1 MHFSQKQKTFS
12 ELLCAFF
19 KSTLN
24 LEHFQKK
31 MTVLAYLFLKLPSPI
46 DVVR

>member
-1 MHFSQKQKTFS
+1 MNLFQKQQNFPEHS
-12 ELLCAFF
+12 HGFL

-31 MTVLAYLFLKLPSPI
+31 MTRIPYVFPKLRTPN
-46 DVVR
+46 DELT